1 VAARTQARRISH
13 ARPARGRKSAN
24 PDSPRQRPTD
34 KYPAIANA
42 IARLPAQNGYID
54 GELRGVLPD
63 GRTAF
68 NLIQNATD
76 TGEGSLVF
84 FLFDLLHLDGENLM
98 APLLIERNARLASLL
113 NAAPDC
119 LRYNDHQIGR
129 ARSNGEL
136 LAITPSLRPSRHGS
150 SAPKPKYSLRTRSR
164 PFSMRCAAGRSIL
177 SS

>member
-1 VAARTQARRISH
+1 VAARTQTRRISH
-13 ARPARGRKSAN
+13 ARPARGRESAN
-24 PDSPRQRPTD
+24 PDSPRQRRTD

-129 ARSNGEL
+129 AR
-136 LAITPSLRPSRHGS
+136 PSRLASEHGARASCRNPSMADTSPTGALGSRS
-150 SAPKPKYSLRTRSR
+150 SALI
-164 PFSMRCAAGRSIL
+164 GRNL

>member
-98 APLLIERNARLASLL
+98 APLLIERKRPAGVSSECCAGLPAIQRSSDRSCPAFPISL
-113 NAAPDC
+113 
-119 LRYNDHQIGR
+119 
-129 ARSNGEL
+129 
-136 LAITPSLRPSRHGS
+136 
-150 SAPKPKYSLRTRSR
+150 
-164 PFSMRCAAGRSIL
+164 
-177 SS
+177 